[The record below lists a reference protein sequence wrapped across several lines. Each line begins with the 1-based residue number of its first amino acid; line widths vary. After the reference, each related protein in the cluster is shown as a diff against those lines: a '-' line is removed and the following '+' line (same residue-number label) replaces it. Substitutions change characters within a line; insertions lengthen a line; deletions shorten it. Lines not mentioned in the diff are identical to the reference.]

1 MFKQPPQGSPINDLF
16 CQSDLE
22 DIAAGKRPIYVSRRD
37 IVRAAKRLFE
47 DNPKLERAVFFR
59 MNPINQLELV
69 SVGRTGRIRREWLFG
84 AVPKNVRII

>member
-1 MFKQPPQGSPINDLF
+1 MFKQPPQGSPVNDLF

-47 DNPKLERAVFFR
+47 DNPQLERAVFFR
-59 MNPINQLELV
+59 MNQLELV
-69 SVGRTGRIRREWLFG
+69 SVGRTGRIRRE
-84 AVPKNVRII
+84 